1 MSELAP
7 LVAPKETT
15 ILPPNTKYQCKD
27 CKFMFFK
34 TKDNMFTCPKCG
46 SPNVLLMIMD

>member
-1 MSELAP
+1 MSEIVDKP
-7 LVAPKETT
+7 TQET
-15 ILPPNTKYQCKD
+15 LPPNTKYQCND